1 MADPTLL
8 IAVPAYGGSIKAPCV
23 QSLLAL
29 QKALVKQ
36 GIKSAFDFT
45 SYAEITAVRNLLAT
59 RMLRTP
65 DATHLLFIDS
75 DMQFVPETVFR
86 LIAAQKPVIGCFY
99 SERNANQG
107 LVGVVDRPT
116 EVPEDGLVEAAAIG
130 MGLCLIERGAL
141 EAMAT
146 TGALAEQRQHPFAD
160 TLEGPLLGFFNA
172 PQDNLYLS
180 EDIAF
185 CRRFTALTG
194 QPIHAL
200 AREDIGHVG
209 EQIFRRATDISLI
222 MPKSAPEDS

>member
-8 IAVPAYGGSIKAPCV
+8 VAVPAYGGSIKTPCV

-29 QKALVKQ
+29 QKALVKR

-45 SYAEITAVRNLLAT
+45 SYADITAVRNLLAT
-59 RMLRTP
+59 RTLATP
-65 DATHLLFIDS
+65 EATHLLFIDS
-75 DMQFVPETVFR
+75 DMQFLPETVFR

-99 SERNANQG
+99 SERNPRRG
-107 LVGVVDRPT
+107 LVGVVDFPT
-116 EVPEDGLVEAAAIG
+116 EVPGDGLIKAAAIG

-141 EAMAT
+141 AAMAA
-146 TGALAEQRQHPFAD
+146 TGQLPEHRQHPFSD
-160 TLEGPLLGFFNA
+160 QLEGALIGFFNA
-172 PQDNLYLS
+172 PQEDLYVS

-194 QPIHAL
+194 QPVHAL

-209 EQIFRRATDISLI
+209 EQIYRRASDVSLI
-222 MPKSAPEDS
+222 MPKPAPGEG

>member
-99 SERNANQG
+99 SERNAN
-107 LVGVVDRPT
+107 
-116 EVPEDGLVEAAAIG
+116 
-130 MGLCLIERGAL
+130 
-141 EAMAT
+141 
-146 TGALAEQRQHPFAD
+146 
-160 TLEGPLLGFFNA
+160 
-172 PQDNLYLS
+172 
-180 EDIAF
+180 
-185 CRRFTALTG
+185 
-194 QPIHAL
+194 
-200 AREDIGHVG
+200 
-209 EQIFRRATDISLI
+209 
-222 MPKSAPEDS
+222 